1 MDDINLLPWRE
12 CLRRHRQ
19 RTIVAMLSVWL
30 LCQVGLGWGYGQL
43 RGGLR
48 APLLAHLAQ
57 QARQA
62 AWLEER
68 VRQHTLALAALPK
81 WSASATQSVSPLA
94 LLVPQLRKVAAV
106 IPANVWLT
114 GLNYDA
120 PYWLLMGKGV
130 GREAVAAF
138 VRQMAQWQW
147 LALSHSDEGD
157 WRFTLRLCAA
167 EECHE

>member
-1 MDDINLLPWRE
+1 MSGRVRLG
-12 CLRRHRQ
+12 LR
-19 RTIVAMLSVWL
+19 TTA
-30 LCQVGLGWGYGQL
+30 
-43 RGGLR
+43 GGLR

-62 AWLEER
+62 AWLEAR

-81 WSASATQSVSPLA
+81 WSTSATQSVSPLA

-120 PYWLLMGKGV
+120 PYWLLMGKGWD
-130 GREAVAAF
+130 GRPW
-138 VRQMAQWQW
+138 RR
-147 LALSHSDEGD
+147 LSGR
-157 WRFTLRLCAA
+157 WRSGNGW
-167 EECHE
+167 H